1 MKRKRRSKLTLRLL
15 ILELI
20 LAALILAFYFGGY
33 MIVES
38 V

>member
-1 MKRKRRSKLTLRLL
+1 MKHTRRSRLTLRLL
-15 ILELI
+15 IIELI
-20 LAALILAFYFGGY
+20 LIALILAFYFGGY